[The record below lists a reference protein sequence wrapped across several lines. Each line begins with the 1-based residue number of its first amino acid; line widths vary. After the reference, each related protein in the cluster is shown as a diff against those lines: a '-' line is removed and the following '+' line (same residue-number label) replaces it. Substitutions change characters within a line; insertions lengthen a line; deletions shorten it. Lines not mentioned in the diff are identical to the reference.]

1 VFFLGNFSTEEEAAR
16 KYDEA
21 AAPLGRSLN
30 FPSILGAS
38 SMTPNKPVKSSQY
51 TGVNRAKA
59 AVTKPWVAKITIDGK
74 LNYLGTF
81 ETEEEAAMKYDE
93 FAGPTGRAL
102 NFPVMPVPEKNPLDG
117 KKAKDSLDQTKK
129 KHKTQ
134 PADALLMNSS
144 EPATPT
150 PAAAPA
156 LAAAAP
162 PDPPPGLEIWQQL
175 PPGEKVFKNPNELI
189 SSIEEC
195 ISGAAQEDHGHFTE
209 RLSSIELSLGISS
222 LPDDHLMIAK
232 RARLAA
238 ILCDIEIYKDAMNI

>member
-1 VFFLGNFSTEEEAAR
+1 
-16 KYDEA
+16 
-21 AAPLGRSLN
+21 
-30 FPSILGAS
+30 
-38 SMTPNKPVKSSQY
+38 MTPTKPVKSSQY

-81 ETEEEAAMKYDE
+81 ETEEEAAKKYDE

-102 NFPVMPVPEKNPLDG
+102 NFPVMPVHEILPLDG

-129 KHKTQ
+129 KHKAQ
-134 PADALLMNSS
+134 SADALLMNSS

-156 LAAAAP
+156 LAAAVP

-175 PPGEKVFKNPNELI
+175 PPGDKVFKNPNELI

-238 ILCDIEIYKDAMNI
+238 ILCDIEIYKDSINT